1 MTIPI
6 DNKASTAN
14 RMFAFLLFLK
24 KRPKIMGLK
33 DEAKVPTEEEIPPP
47 MALERAGN
55 SSTIYM
61 YIMMKYKALLDL
73 KTATITSSKTASG
86 QNSPASRFTDEE

>member
-1 MTIPI
+1 
-6 DNKASTAN
+6 
-14 RMFAFLLFLK
+14 
-24 KRPKIMGLK
+24 MGLK

-86 QNSPASRFTDEE
+86 QNSHPAGLLMKSSMLAQRPAIENSIMPAFCLGTLSTTM